1 MEEEDDHAD
10 DHADDRVPHDEEM
23 LGPQS
28 EEVPQVAQRQSARLV
43 AGTRKPVRF
52 HSFHTSVK
60 RGLREH
66 GADAYKAIVA
76 ELRQL
81 LREKKAL
88 EPVHRGDLSARQLKK
103 VIRSLM
109 FLKTKFD
116 GLGRFEKIKARLVA
130 NGKQQDRELYP
141 DTYSPT
147 VGLQSVLMCLTL
159 AASEGRKVCA
169 IDIGGAYLNAD
180 RNSAEGEEVIMEL
193 EPMLVTILARV
204 APEVKPY
211 TDEKGRLL
219 VKLNKAMYGTLDAAK
234 IWYDKLTGVL
244 RDMGFMPNE
253 VDPCVFNK
261 MVGGKQCTILLYVDD
276 LLVTCEVKGAIMDV
290 IAQLEQAFEGDVKAC
305 HDKDLSY
312 LGMHLKIE
320 DGSITVSMVAYLR
333 GVLDELGVTGKVT
346 TPATADLF
354 NPGVAGRA
362 LSEMEGKKF
371 HTVVAKLL
379 YLAKRTRTD
388 ILLAISYL
396 CTRVK
401 APTAGDQAKL
411 ERVLKYLNGT
421 SEHVLVL
428 RPSPEMLLEGYVD
441 ASFAC
446 HPDGKSH
453 TGLVVMLGGCTVLCM
468 SSKQKIVT
476 RDSTEA
482 ELVAL
487 SDKLMTVVQ
496 CYDFL
501 RVQGLDC
508 AVPRLHQDNTSTIT
522 LVTKGGGQ
530 YRTKYM
536 RVRQCHVKELSDAGD
551 VIISYLPTGRMLA
564 DALTK
569 PLQGAVFR
577 FLTRSITGQ

>member
-1 MEEEDDHAD
+1 M
-10 DHADDRVPHDEEM
+10 
-23 LGPQS
+23 
-28 EEVPQVAQRQSARLV
+28 
-43 AGTRKPVRF
+43 
-52 HSFHTSVK
+52 
-60 RGLREH
+60 
-66 GADAYKAIVA
+66 
-76 ELRQL
+76 
-81 LREKKAL
+81 REKKAL
-88 EPVHRGDLSARQLKK
+88 EPVHRGDLSVRQLKK

-147 VGLQSVLMCLTL
+147 VGLQAVLMCLTL
-159 AASEGRKVCA
+159 AAAEGRKVCA

-193 EPMLVTILARV
+193 EPMLVGILSKV
-204 APEVKPY
+204 APEIKPF
-211 TDEKGRLL
+211 TDERGRLL

-244 RDMGFMPNE
+244 RAMGFAPNE
-253 VDPCVFNK
+253 VDPCVLNRTQQ
-261 MVGGKQCTILLYVDD
+261 GKQCTIMLYVDD
-276 LLVTCEVKGAIMDV
+276 LLVTCQDQSAIMEV

-320 DGSITVSMVAYLR
+320 DGSVTVSMVAYLR

-354 NPGVAGRA
+354 TPGVAERM
-362 LSEMEGKKF
+362 LSEKEAKKF

-379 YLAKRTRTD
+379 YLAKRTRID
-388 ILLAISYL
+388 ILLAIAYL

-401 APTAGDQAKL
+401 APTVGDQAKL
-411 ERVLKYLNGT
+411 GRVLKYLNGT
-421 SEHVLVL
+421 ADQVLVL
-428 RPSPEMLLEGYVD
+428 RPTSELLLEGYVD

-453 TGLVVMLGGCTVLCM
+453 TGLVVTLGGCTVLCM

-501 RVQGLDC
+501 RVQGLRC

-564 DALTK
+564 DTLTK

-577 FLTRSITGQ
+577 FLTRRITGE